1 MYLGVK
7 PRLAEVS
14 LGFSKI
20 FVIGIDLKKEFE
32 MVIKNV
38 SLETVC
44 GITSTIPDNPHYEVA
59 FAGKSNVGKSS
70 LINALMNRKALART
84 SSQPGK
90 TQTIN
95 FYNINDAMYLVDLP
109 GYGYANANV
118 EIKAKWG
125 KMIEKYLHTSSKLK
139 AVFLLIDIRH
149 QPSDNDCLMY
159 DWMVDQG
166 FAPIIIATKMDK
178 IKRGVVPKHM
188 KMIADTL
195 NVEPDTIMIPFS
207 AETKQGREEIW
218 ELIDSLVLPEDEAGE
233 DAEAQGKVAVEE
245 NDGTLAGPTLSE
257 TVSTEGTANAE
268 SEKQRKPRWKATGKE
283 TAKKTKKLQEKK
295 AAKTAA
301 KTTAKSGK
309 KSKKK

>member
-1 MYLGVK
+1 
-7 PRLAEVS
+7 
-14 LGFSKI
+14 
-20 FVIGIDLKKEFE
+20 

-38 SLETVC
+38 CLETVC
-44 GITSTIPDNPHYEVA
+44 GITSEFPDNPHYEVA

-159 DWMVDQG
+159 DWMVEQG

-178 IKRGVVPKHM
+178 ISRGAVPKHM

-195 NVEPDTIMIPFS
+195 KVEEDTIMIPFS

-218 ELIDSLVLPEDEAGE
+218 ELIDSLVLPEEDELNVAEISAQEGE
-233 DAEAQGKVAVEE
+233 AAD
-245 NDGTLAGPTLSE
+245 
-257 TVSTEGTANAE
+257 E
-268 SEKQRKPRWKATGKE
+268 SMAAKQTDSASLEPEKQRKPRWKAAGKE

-295 AAKTAA
+295 AAKTASR
-301 KTTAKSGK
+301 TGK